1 MLILTLS
8 VFVHFWF
15 RSGVVIYLVG
25 SQKGGCGKST
35 IAVNLSAALAKQ
47 GKDVVLVDADRQPT
61 ASNWVRDR
69 AEKLDITVVHSI
81 QKYDNIRSTLL
92 DLRERYEFVIVDVA
106 GRDSRELRTGM
117 TAADVL
123 LLPFRPSQPDLDTLS
138 NLQEVI
144 TQARDMNANLKV
156 YALITMAPTN
166 PLISEVKDA
175 QDYLQDYP
183 DIQLLETVICDRKV
197 YRDAMSEGLGVV
209 EMSNPKAVDEMNAL
223 LKEVF

>member
-1 MLILTLS
+1 M
-8 VFVHFWF
+8 
-15 RSGVVIYLVG
+15 IYLVG